1 MIMSCEKAPVMD
13 IKSLVSTI
21 IYIYIAM
28 CCEERC
34 IVMLYISLCK
44 HVTRAIKYV
53 LREQKS
59 VYVQHAIKF
68 CNEADS

>member
-1 MIMSCEKAPVMD
+1 
-13 IKSLVSTI
+13 
-21 IYIYIAM
+21 M